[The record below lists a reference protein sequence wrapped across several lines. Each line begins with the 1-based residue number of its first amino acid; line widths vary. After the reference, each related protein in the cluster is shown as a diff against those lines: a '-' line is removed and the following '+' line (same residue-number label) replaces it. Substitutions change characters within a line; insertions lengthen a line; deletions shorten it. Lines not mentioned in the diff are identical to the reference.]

1 MNQLAMFKAW
11 LLSLWPFKKKEEYE
25 TVYYVHDLTIEKP
38 KKPKKRKN
46 KRKK

>member
-1 MNQLAMFKAW
+1 MQTIKAW

-25 TVYYVHDLTIEKP
+25 DISFVHDLTIEKP